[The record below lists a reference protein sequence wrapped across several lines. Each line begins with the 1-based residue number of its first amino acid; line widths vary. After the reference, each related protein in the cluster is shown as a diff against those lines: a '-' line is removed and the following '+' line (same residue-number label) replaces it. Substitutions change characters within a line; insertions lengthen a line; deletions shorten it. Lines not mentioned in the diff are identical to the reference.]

1 MQQVNEIVN
10 LPEKTKVE
18 FTGRVVNVYP
28 AKEKPTQYSNMV
40 QNLIVE
46 GGGQKVKIAYWFK
59 KEKNSPFVPD
69 VVGKMVKVKGSMTD
83 SFNGIRNLNASS
95 VDVIEPKQEEFDE
108 IPMGDVKQMGNAKQ
122 IEEKSSYKRITLA
135 DVCLVANNALAFV
148 KNVMAVVDEQAQV
161 NYVNTCVIAYTNGKF
176 DYSPAPVQE
185 KANVSADVV
194 TNEDADDVPVE
205 FRS

>member
-1 MQQVNEIVN
+1 MQQVNEIIS

-18 FTGRVVNVYP
+18 FQGRVVNVYP
-28 AKEKPTQYSNMV
+28 AKAKETQYSNMV

-69 VVGKMVKVKGSMTD
+69 VVGKMVKVIGKLTD

-95 VDVIEPKQEEFDE
+95 VDIIEPKQEEFDD
-108 IPMGDVKQMGNAKQ
+108 IPMGEPKQ

-135 DVCLVANNALAFV
+135 DVCLVANNALAFA
-148 KNVMAVVDEQAQV
+148 KNVMAVVDEQAQL

-185 KANVSADVV
+185 KTTASIHPDVT